1 MYTASPIETLCI
13 TGRTRVGCASS
24 SNHNERQHKKM
35 ETAKSATAPVLEDR
49 MQIASDL
56 LRFVGAS
63 VLAGI
68 VTACVVAAVVILLS
82 GSGA

>member
-1 MYTASPIETLCI
+1 
-13 TGRTRVGCASS
+13 
-24 SNHNERQHKKM
+24 M
-35 ETAKSATAPVLEDR
+35 ETVKSVTGPVLAGR

-63 VLAGI
+63 VIAGV
-68 VTACVVAAVVILLS
+68 VTACVVAAIVILLS

>member
-1 MYTASPIETLCI
+1 VRKQQQLQRKTT
-13 TGRTRVGCASS
+13 
-24 SNHNERQHKKM
+24 QKM

-49 MQIASDL
+49 MRIASDL

>member
-1 MYTASPIETLCI
+1 MYRASRIETLCI
-13 TGRTRVGCASS
+13 TGRTRVGCASG
-24 SNHNERQHKKM
+24 NNYNERQLKKM

-49 MQIASDL
+49 MRIASDL